1 MAKRRHMA
9 VFYGTVHQAS
19 SKTAGTSAVGKFL
32 ILPIFFGCIGRYR
45 KTRVSTSAYLAKV
58 HIGPEC
64 IQNIDT
70 SKLENLV

>member
-9 VFYGTVHQAS
+9 VFYGTVHQTTA
-19 SKTAGTSAVGKFL
+19 KTSGTSAVGKFL
-32 ILPIFFGCIGRYR
+32 ILSIFFGYIGRYR
-45 KTRVSTSAYLAKV
+45 KTCVSTSAYLSKV

-70 SKLENLV
+70 FKLENLV

>member
-9 VFYGTVHQAS
+9 VFYGTVHQTSA
-19 SKTAGTSAVGKFL
+19 KTSGTSAVGKFL
-32 ILPIFFGCIGRYR
+32 ILPIFFGCIGRHR
-45 KTRVSTSAYLAKV
+45 KTRISASAYLAKV

-70 SKLENLV
+70 SKLKYLV